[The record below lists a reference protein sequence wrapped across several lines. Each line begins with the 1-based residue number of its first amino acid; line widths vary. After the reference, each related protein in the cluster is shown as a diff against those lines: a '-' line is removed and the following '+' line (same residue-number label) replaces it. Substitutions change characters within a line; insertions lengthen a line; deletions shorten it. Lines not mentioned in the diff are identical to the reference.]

1 MQPPYDPYA
10 VPPSPFTFPPSLAAG
25 SFPPSTTGPAALM
38 APGQPSPLPYQPPQ
52 VPLADPRLTPLSPY
66 PQPHPSGTV
75 PVYHTPAAV
84 PGPVPA
90 VPWTWSGGFPFGGV
104 PSPYAPALHSPAQTL
119 PGTARSA
126 EEAARWLA
134 YRRQEEAA
142 VLAASGLQVGAQA
155 TYGAGGVLAERPGT
169 GYPAGAFRTT
179 GGVHAEHPG
188 EGFPAGAHATN
199 AGGVQE
205 DEPEEEPVADN
216 PCPHDE
222 YLRAGGYSDVDPDNP
237 FGRSA
242 GEESAYEYEAD
253 PNDYDEYLRA
263 GGHSDV
269 DPNDPYGEGQRWDEV
284 DDDEEEQEELVV
296 SITASASAQRVVTVG
311 VDETPAAEEELES
324 ATGT

>member
-1 MQPPYDPYA
+1 M
-10 VPPSPFTFPPSLAAG
+10 
-25 SFPPSTTGPAALM
+25 AL
-38 APGQPSPLPYQPPQ
+38 GQPSPLPYQPPQ

-66 PQPHPSGTV
+66 PQPYPSGTA
-75 PVYHTPAAV
+75 PVYHTPTAV
-84 PGPVPA
+84 PGPVPT
-90 VPWTWSGGFPFGGV
+90 VPWTWSASFPFGGV
-104 PSPYAPALHSPAQTL
+104 PSPYAPALHSPARTL

-142 VLAASGLQVGAQA
+142 VLAASGLQVGAHQA

-169 GYPAGAFRTT
+169 GYSAGAFQTT

-188 EGFPAGAHATN
+188 EGFPAGPHAAG
-199 AGGVQE
+199 AGGVHE
-205 DEPEEEPVADN
+205 GELEEVPVADN

-222 YLRAGGYSDVDPDNP
+222 YLRAGGHSDVDPDNP

-269 DPNDPYGEGQRWDEV
+269 DPNDPYGEGQR
-284 DDDEEEQEELVV
+284 
-296 SITASASAQRVVTVG
+296 
-311 VDETPAAEEELES
+311 
-324 ATGT
+324 